1 MHIATNTMMVILG
14 YLMMSIL
21 RAILG
26 RREIKYSFGGLKET
40 IKSGNVVE
48 GFYEHGRLKGRL
60 YIWRPIKPERDLE
73 AIFGELRIKVPIFDA
88 KAVVP
93 TNNS

>member
-1 MHIATNTMMVILG
+1 M
-14 YLMMSIL
+14 
-21 RAILG
+21 REILG
-26 RREIKYSFGGLKET
+26 RQEIKYSFGGLKET
-40 IKSGNVVE
+40 ITSGNVVE
-48 GFYEHGRLKGRL
+48 GFYEHGRLKDRL

-73 AIFGELRIKVPIFDA
+73 AIFRELRIKVPIFDA